1 MRLAALAGI
10 LSGVLFGLLLGLQP
24 SLAGDCIISGPAP
37 RLDSQSIEWT
47 MGIGRGQQCIRGL
60 RSAAM
65 LINRVEIESPAKHG
79 QVKVQGYAFSY
90 EAPTGFTG
98 EDFFSVLLDGS
109 FRGVPG
115 HTLIK
120 VQVNIR

>member
-1 MRLAALAGI
+1 MRSVCFALV
-10 LSGVLFGLLLGLQP
+10 GVLPGVLLGLQP
-24 SLAGDCIISGPAP
+24 SQAGDCIISGPAP
-37 RLDSQSIEWT
+37 RLDSQPIEWT
-47 MGIGRGQQCIRGL
+47 LGIGRGQQCIRGL

-65 LINRVEIESPAKHG
+65 LINRVEIESPAKQG
-79 QVKVQGYAFSY
+79 RVKVQGYAFSY

-98 EDFFSVLLDGS
+98 EDSFSVLVDGS

-120 VQVNIR
+120 VQVNVR